1 MNQQAM
7 ILLKN
12 HDYTISQPVDYR
24 LDMSI
29 TSKQNSIDLMIQH
42 KAENIYNVDNTRS
55 LELKVL
61 LKKPSAIFAE
71 LLG

>member
-1 MNQQAM
+1 MMNQQAM

-12 HDYTISQPVDYR
+12 RDYTVSQPVDYR

-42 KAENIYNVDNTRS
+42 KA
-55 LELKVL
+55 
-61 LKKPSAIFAE
+61 
-71 LLG
+71 